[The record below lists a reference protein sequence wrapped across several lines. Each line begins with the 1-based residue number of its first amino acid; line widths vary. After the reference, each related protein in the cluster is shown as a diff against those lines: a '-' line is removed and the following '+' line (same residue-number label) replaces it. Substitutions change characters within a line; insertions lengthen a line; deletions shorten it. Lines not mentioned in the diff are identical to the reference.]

1 MNSNIKKIF
10 HKNYGYFIL
19 LFINLLH
26 LIILKS
32 INQFLNMY
40 LLLFVINI
48 GGLVV
53 IILIKEINEFNNS
66 KNNGYIHFKYEKIFC
81 LIFSSIFI
89 NYLYDGI
96 KNFIDYLSKHSNINI
111 LKIIKGS
118 IFYFIKTPFLYSFI
132 IVTALFIF
140 CFKDLFDIYL
150 FIENIIEAPENNKT
164 YILTVKDLIDV
175 FDNNTNNIYIRD
187 NNDILNFNSVRY
199 KYNNC
204 KIRKWEIINNDLYIT
219 IKKY

>member
-40 LLLFVINI
+40 LLLFILNI

-66 KNNGYIHFKYEKIFC
+66 KNNKY
-81 LIFSSIFI
+81 SI
-89 NYLYDGI
+89 N
-96 KNFIDYLSKHSNINI
+96 
-111 LKIIKGS
+111 
-118 IFYFIKTPFLYSFI
+118 
-132 IVTALFIF
+132 
-140 CFKDLFDIYL
+140 
-150 FIENIIEAPENNKT
+150 
-164 YILTVKDLIDV
+164 
-175 FDNNTNNIYIRD
+175 R
-187 NNDILNFNSVRY
+187 R
-199 KYNNC
+199 
-204 KIRKWEIINNDLYIT
+204 R
-219 IKKY
+219 